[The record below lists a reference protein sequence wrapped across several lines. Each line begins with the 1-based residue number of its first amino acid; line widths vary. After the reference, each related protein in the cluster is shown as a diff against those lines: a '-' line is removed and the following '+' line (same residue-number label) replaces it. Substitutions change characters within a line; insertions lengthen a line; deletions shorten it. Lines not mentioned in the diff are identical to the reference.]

1 MEAPTMT
8 TASMTGLAG
17 WVPCLW
23 AVRLT
28 PKLLILRLTTR
39 GLARWRRVMRNR
51 RISVIVR
58 ASARARRSGGKGR
71 LVGDLAA
78 DHSQAAGERQLVG
91 VKVAVNGGLVHHP
104 TDGNMD
110 QQ

>member
-1 MEAPTMT
+1 MT
-8 TASMTGLAG
+8 TASMTGLVG
-17 WVPCLW
+17 WIPCLW
-23 AVRLT
+23 AARLT
-28 PKLLILRLTTR
+28 PKLDILRLTTR

-51 RISVIVR
+51 RISLIVR

-78 DHSQAAGERQLVG
+78 DHAQRAGEGQLVG
-91 VKVAVNGGLVHHP
+91 VQVGVQGGLVHHP